1 MASDRDQLIAMGFAP
16 ERIDLIRDPFDILL
30 YQGALKAT
38 NNAGLQPAMDHIL
51 ENDGK
56 PVPDLTNVASTN
68 APAPTANED
77 DEELEALRAQ
87 YGGTGAAEAGKAENS
102 VSGGVAQSIKC
113 SQCGKIFRDTALA
126 NFHAE
131 KSGHDQF
138 EESTEE
144 IKPLTEEEKKQK
156 LAELRTRMEEK
167 RAAKAAEEAKEAR
180 ANEVIRRKGGQDMG
194 AIKEEL
200 QLKEAEKEA
209 RQRKQD
215 KLDDAKAKAAVRAQ
229 IEADKKARAEKA
241 AKEKALREGREYQ
254 QPPVSGVGG
263 ATSASA
269 AAPGAKSSESPST
282 RLQIRLSSGGA
293 PLTTTMASDST
304 LHEVA
309 LFVESQNPAISSQ
322 TVTFSTTF
330 PRKVFSRSDF
340 TRTLKELDLVPSAV
354 LMAS

>member
-1 MASDRDQLIAMGFAP
+1 MASDRDQLISMGFAAD
-16 ERIDLIRDPFDILL
+16 RVDW
-30 YQGALKAT
+30 ALKAT

-56 PVPDLTNVASTN
+56 PVPDLGSVSAAPSN
-68 APAPTANED
+68 APAAGGGED
-77 DEELEALRAQ
+77 DEDLELLQARF
-87 YGGTGAAEAGKAENS
+87 GGAEGAASSSGGAPT
-102 VSGGVAQSIKC
+102 GGVAQSIKC

-156 LAELRTRMEEK
+156 LEELRARMQEK
-167 RAAKAAEEAKEAR
+167 RAAKAAEEAKDAK
-180 ANEVIRRKGGQDMG
+180 ANELIRRKGGQGMSE
-194 AIKEEL
+194 IKD
-200 QLKEAEKEA
+200 QLKIKEAEKEA

-215 KLDDAKAKAAVRAQ
+215 KVDDAKAKAAVRAQ

-254 QPPVSGVGG
+254 QPEVAGVGG
-263 ATSASA
+263 ATTVSA
-269 AAPGAKSSESPST
+269 AAPGVKSSEAKNT
-282 RLQIRLSSGGA
+282 RLQIRLESGG
-293 PLTTTMASDST
+293 PPIVVTMDSDST

-309 LFVESQNPAISSQ
+309 LHVESQSPAISSQ
-322 TVTFSTTF
+322 TVTFATTF
-330 PRKVFSRSDF
+330 PRKVFARSDF
-340 TRTLKELDLVPSAV
+340 NQTLKDLGLTPSAV
-354 LMAS
+354 CIQA

>member
-1 MASDRDQLIAMGFAP
+1 MATDRDQLLSMGFAP
-16 ERIDLIRDPFDILL
+16 ERVDW
-30 YQGALKAT
+30 ALKAT

-51 ENDGK
+51 ENEGK
-56 PVPDLTNVASTN
+56 PVPDLSSVTSAS
-68 APAPTANED
+68 APPPQGGED
-77 DEELEALRAQ
+77 DEDMEALRAQ
-87 YGGTGAAEAGKAENS
+87 YGGDAAGSSGGNPSA
-102 VSGGVAQSIKC
+102 GGVAQSIKC

-144 IKPLTEEEKKQK
+144 IRPLTEEEKKQK
-156 LAELRTRMEEK
+156 LAELRERMQEK
-167 RAAKAAEEAKEAR
+167 KAAKAAEEAKEAK
-180 ANEVIRRKGGQDMG
+180 ANEAIRRKGGQDIG

-200 QLKEAEKEA
+200 KIKEAEKEA

-215 KLDDAKAKAAVRAQ
+215 KIDDAKAKAAVRAQ

-254 QPPVSGVGG
+254 QSPVSGVGG

-269 AAPGAKSSESPST
+269 AAPGVKSSESPTT
-282 RLQIRLSSGGA
+282 RIQIRLASGGA

-309 LFVESQNPAISSQ
+309 LFVESQNPALSSQ
-322 TVTFSTTF
+322 TITFSTTF

-354 LMAS
+354 LMAA

>member
-1 MASDRDQLIAMGFAP
+1 
-16 ERIDLIRDPFDILL
+16 
-30 YQGALKAT
+30 
-38 NNAGLQPAMDHIL
+38 MDHIL

-56 PVPDLTNVASTN
+56 PVPDMASVASTN
-68 APAPTANED
+68 APARTADED
-77 DEELEALRAQ
+77 DEDLEALRIQ
-87 YGGTGAAEAGKAENS
+87 SGGAAGNESSEANS
-102 VSGGVAQSIKC
+102 SSGGVAQSIKC

-156 LAELRTRMEEK
+156 LAELRERMQEK

-180 ANEVIRRKGGQDMG
+180 ANEMIRRKGGQDIG
-194 AIKEEL
+194 SIKEEL

-209 RQRKQD
+209 QQRKQD
-215 KLDDAKAKAAVRAQ
+215 KIDDAKAKAAVRAQ

-254 QPPVSGVGG
+254 QAPVAGVGG

-269 AAPGAKSSESPST
+269 AAPGAKSAESPTT
-282 RLQIRLSSGGA
+282 RLQIRLSSGA
-293 PLTTTMASDST
+293 PLTTTLASDST

-322 TVTFSTTF
+322 TVIFSTTF
-330 PRKVFSRSDF
+330 PRKTFTRPDF

>member
-1 MASDRDQLIAMGFAP
+1 MASDKDQLIAMGFAAD
-16 ERIDLIRDPFDILL
+16 RVDW
-30 YQGALKAT
+30 ALKAT

-56 PVPDLTNVASTN
+56 PVPDLGSVTT
-68 APAPTANED
+68 APSSVPPAAEED
-77 DEELEALRAQ
+77 DEDLAALRAQ
-87 YGGTGAAEAGKAENS
+87 YGGTAGASSTGGETT
-102 VSGGVAQSIKC
+102 GGVAQSIKC
-113 SQCGKIFRDTALA
+113 TQCGKIFRDTALA

-144 IKPLTEEEKKQK
+144 VKPLTEEEKKER
-156 LAELRTRMEEK
+156 LAELRARMEEK

-180 ANEVIRRKGGQDMG
+180 ANELIRRKGGQDIG
-194 AIKEEL
+194 QIKEDL

-215 KLDDAKAKAAVRAQ
+215 KIDDAKAKAAIRAQ
-229 IEADKKARAEKA
+229 IEADKKTRAEKA

-254 QPPVSGVGG
+254 QPNIAGVGG
-263 ATSASA
+263 STSTTA
-269 AAPGAKSSESPST
+269 AAPGTKSSENKTT
-282 RLQIRLSSGGA
+282 RLQIRLTSGGA
-293 PLTTTMASDST
+293 PITVTMPSDST

-309 LFVESQNPAISSQ
+309 LHVESQNPAVSSQ
-322 TVTFSTTF
+322 TVTFATTF
-330 PRKVFSRSDF
+330 PRKVFARSDF
-340 TRTLKELDLVPSAV
+340 TQTLKELGLTPSAV

>member
-1 MASDRDQLIAMGFAP
+1 MASDRDQLLAMGFAAD
-16 ERIDLIRDPFDILL
+16 RVDW
-30 YQGALKAT
+30 ALKAT
-38 NNAGLQPAMDHIL
+38 NHAGLQPAMDHIL

-56 PVPDLTNVASTN
+56 SVPDLGSVAAAQPA
-68 APAPTANED
+68 APAAGGGDD
-77 DEELEALRAQ
+77 DEDLELLQARF
-87 YGGTGAAEAGKAENS
+87 GGAAEATS
-102 VSGGVAQSIKC
+102 SSGDAPSDGVAKSIKC

-156 LAELRTRMEEK
+156 LEELRARMQEK
-167 RAAKAAEEAKEAR
+167 RAVKAAEDAKDAK
-180 ANEVIRRKGGQDMG
+180 ANELIRRKGGQDMG
-194 AIKEEL
+194 EIKEQL
-200 QLKEAEKEA
+200 RLKEAEKEA

-215 KLDDAKAKAAVRAQ
+215 KIDDAKAKAAIRAQ

-254 QPPVSGVGG
+254 QPDVAGVGG
-263 ATSASA
+263 STTASA
-269 AAPGAKSSESPST
+269 AAPGVKSSEAKNT
-282 RLQIRLSSGGA
+282 RLQIRLASGGA
-293 PLTTTMASDST
+293 PIVVTMESDST

-309 LFVESQNPAISSQ
+309 LYIESQNPAVSSQ
-322 TVTFSTTF
+322 TVTFTTTF
-330 PRKVFSRSDF
+330 PRKVFTRNDF
-340 TRTLKELDLVPSAV
+340 NRTLKDLGLTPSAV

>member
-1 MASDRDQLIAMGFAP
+1 MATDRDQLLAMGFAP
-16 ERIDLIRDPFDILL
+16 ERVDW
-30 YQGALKAT
+30 ALKAT

-51 ENDGK
+51 ENEGK
-56 PVPDLTNVASTN
+56 PVPDLSNVTSAS
-68 APAPTANED
+68 APPPQGGED
-77 DEELEALRAQ
+77 DEDMEALRAQ
-87 YGGTGAAEAGKAENS
+87 YGGGAAGSSGETPSA
-102 VSGGVAQSIKC
+102 GGVAQSIKC

-156 LAELRTRMEEK
+156 LTELRERMQAK
-167 RAAKAAEEAKEAR
+167 KAAKAVEEAKEAK
-180 ANEVIRRKGGQDMG
+180 ANEAIRRKGGQDMG
-194 AIKEEL
+194 AIREEL
-200 QLKEAEKEA
+200 KIKEAEKEA

-215 KLDDAKAKAAVRAQ
+215 KIDDAKAKAAVRAQ

-241 AKEKALREGREYQ
+241 AKEKALREA
-254 QPPVSGVGG
+254 SMHGVGG

-269 AAPGAKSSESPST
+269 AAPGAKSSESPTT
-282 RLQIRLSSGGA
+282 RLQIRLASGGA
-293 PLTTTMASDST
+293 PLTTTMSSDST

-309 LFVESQNPAISSQ
+309 LFVESQNPALSSQ

-330 PRKVFSRSDF
+330 PRKVFGRSDF

-354 LMAS
+354 LMAA

>member
-1 MASDRDQLIAMGFAP
+1 MASDKDQLIAMGFAADRV
-16 ERIDLIRDPFDILL
+16 EW
-30 YQGALKAT
+30 ALKAT

-56 PVPDLTNVASTN
+56 PVPESGSVAAAQPGGPPGN
-68 APAPTANED
+68 GED
-77 DEELEALRAQ
+77 DEDMELLQAKF
-87 YGGTGAAEAGKAENS
+87 GGAAAAGS
-102 VSGGVAQSIKC
+102 SSGDAPSDGAAKSIKC
-113 SQCGKIFRDTALA
+113 SQCGKVFRDTALA

-156 LAELRTRMEEK
+156 LEELRVRMQEK
-167 RAAKAAEEAKEAR
+167 RAAKTAEEAKEAK
-180 ANEVIRRKGGQDMG
+180 ANELIRRKGGQDMDD
-194 AIKEEL
+194 IKEQL
-200 QLKEAEKEA
+200 RLKEAEKEA

-215 KLDDAKAKAAVRAQ
+215 KIDEAKAKAAIRAQ
-229 IEADKKARAEKA
+229 IEADKKTRAEKA

-254 QPPVSGVGG
+254 QPDIAGVGG
-263 ATSASA
+263 STTASA
-269 AAPGAKSSESPST
+269 AAPGAKSSESKNT
-282 RLQIRLSSGGA
+282 RLQIRLASGGA
-293 PLTTTMASDST
+293 PLTTTMNSDST

-309 LFVESQNPAISSQ
+309 LFVESQNPALSSQ

-330 PRKVFSRSDF
+330 PRKVFTRSDF

-354 LMAS
+354 LMAA

>member
-1 MASDRDQLIAMGFAP
+1 MATDRDQLISMGFAP
-16 ERIDLIRDPFDILL
+16 ERVEW
-30 YQGALKAT
+30 ALKAT

-56 PVPDLTNVASTN
+56 PVPELSNVTSTNVPPPQTG
-68 APAPTANED
+68 ED
-77 DEELEALRAQ
+77 DEDTEALRAQ
-87 YGGTGAAEAGKAENS
+87 YGDAAASSSEGNPSA
-102 VSGGVAQSIKC
+102 GGVAQSIRC
-113 SQCGKIFRDTALA
+113 SQCGKTFRDTALA

-156 LAELRTRMEEK
+156 LAELRQRMEEK

-180 ANEVIRRKGGQDMG
+180 ANELIRRKGGQDIG
-194 AIKEEL
+194 SIKEDL

-215 KLDDAKAKAAVRAQ
+215 KVDDAKAKAAVRAQ
-229 IEADKKARAEKA
+229 IEADKKVRAEKA
-241 AKEKALREGREYQ
+241 AKEKALREASGREYQ

-263 ATSASA
+263 ATSTSA
-269 AAPGAKSSESPST
+269 AAPGAKSSESPTT
-282 RLQIRLSSGGA
+282 RLQIRLASGGA
-293 PLTTTMASDST
+293 PLTTTLTSDST

-322 TVTFSTTF
+322 NVTFSTTF
-330 PRKVFSRSDF
+330 PRKVFSRADF

-354 LMAS
+354 LMASTS